1 MSKNIPVRCA
11 KSRIPETRTVLRII
25 CFVFVSMGI
34 FSCKSTSPE
43 PEPGTVGPTPFTWT
57 KPKHFPDPLYDF
69 TKNPLTKEGVQL
81 GRFLFYDGI
90 LSSNN
95 LFGCGTCHQQS
106 AAFTHHGHDLS
117 HGVED
122 RIGRRNSPPVQNMA
136 WSTAFFWDG
145 GVHSLDLVPFVP
157 IQNPVEMDETLPNVL
172 EKLRNS
178 KEYPT
183 RFKAAF
189 GTEEVTTER
198 MMKAMSQFML
208 TMVSASSKYDYYALG
223 DANALNATEKN
234 GLALFKQNCSSCHA
248 GELFTDDSFRN
259 NGLHPLPLNDL
270 GRFEVTQAATDL
282 YKFKVPSLR
291 NVGYTAPY
299 MHDGRFYSLEEVLT
313 HYANDASASPGMDSI
328 YESSTLDPLL
338 KKPGQRL
345 GIKLSATEQKAIIA
359 FLRTLNDESFIK
371 DKALADPGVGT
382 SL

>member
-1 MSKNIPVRCA
+1 MRLHRSTDKM
-11 KSRIPETRTVLRII
+11 K
-25 CFVFVSMGI
+25 VFRGLYLLLLWAVI
-34 FSCKSTSPE
+34 ASCKPTPAE
-43 PEPGTVGPTPFTWT
+43 PEPGTALPTPISWT
-57 KPKHFPDPLYDF
+57 KPKHFPDPVYDF
-69 TKNPLTKEGVQL
+69 SENPLTREGVQL

-122 RIGRRNSPPVQNMA
+122 RIGTRNSPPVQNLA

-172 EKLRNS
+172 DKLRRS

-189 GTEEVTTER
+189 GSEEITTER

-208 TMVSASSKYDYYALG
+208 TMVSASSKYDYYAMG
-223 DANALNATEKN
+223 DANALNAKEKE
-234 GLALFKQNCSSCHA
+234 GLSLFKENCSSCHA
-248 GELFTDDSFRN
+248 GELFTDERFRN

-270 GRFEVTQAATDL
+270 GRFEVTQNTADQ

-299 MHDGRFYSLEEVLT
+299 MHDGRFYSLEEVLS
-313 HYANDASASPGMDSI
+313 HYANDASTSPGMDSI
-328 YESSTLDPLL
+328 YDSPTLDPLL
-338 KKPGQRL
+338 KKPGHRL
-345 GIKLSATEQKAIIA
+345 GIKLTPAEQQAIIA
-359 FLRTLNDESFIK
+359 FLRTLSDEAFTK
-371 DKALADPGVGT
+371 EKAFADPGVGT
-382 SL
+382 SF